1 MAQIKQNIKV
11 STIEQVRLSNGRHI
25 VYTFRDDKKYVENV
39 LDFLIE
45 GIEKKNLIIYVDTP
59 NYFERVSNELTRRGF
74 TKSQLD
80 LIVYNDSHHFYAS
93 HEPFSVEQ
101 IGINF
106 VELMEPHF
114 TETKET
120 RIWASVVWNEQD
132 QKALKKRMC
141 LHEHNYDCFVSENSN
156 VLAVCAYNALT
167 LPASFMNV
175 ILQTHEF
182 HMTDNDFSSSHL
194 YKKEPALLSRISEQI
209 KLEEAKENSVI
220 QAEKLGMASKL
231 AAITAHEIGNPLSVI
246 KGFLQLMQ
254 ETNGVNGTSQL
265 YLNTI
270 NSQVEKIEQVAA
282 EFLVL
287 ANPQLGNKKEINV
300 FELIESV
307 IDQMKLETENKK
319 IQFKIK
325 IENRDASLFGDP
337 VKLKQM
343 LIHLVKNSIEAMDE
357 GVITIESKD
366 LMNSIQ
372 INVID
377 NGPGIPKNILNQ
389 IGEPFVTTKEF
400 GTGLGLLLSK
410 QIIAD
415 HDGNLIVESEVGK
428 GATFKVSFPKR

>member
-1 MAQIKQNIKV
+1 MTNIKKDIKG

-25 VYTFRDDKKYVENV
+25 VYRYRDDQKYIENV
-39 LDFLIE
+39 LDFIIE
-45 GIEKKNLIIYVDTP
+45 GFEKKNLIVYVDTP
-59 NYFERVSNELTRRGF
+59 NYFERVSHELTERGF

-80 LIVYNDSHHFYAS
+80 SIVYADSHHFYAS
-93 HEPFSVEQ
+93 HEPFNVVQ
-101 IGINF
+101 IGRNF
-106 VELMEPHF
+106 GELMGPYF
-114 TETKET
+114 TETTET
-120 RIWASVVWNEQD
+120 RIWASVVWIEQD
-132 QKALKKRMC
+132 QEALKRRIC
-141 LHEHNYDCFVSENSN
+141 LNEHNYDCFVSENSN
-156 VLAVCAYNALT
+156 VLAVCAYDELI
-167 LPASFMNV
+167 LPASLMNV

-182 HMTDNDFSSSHL
+182 HMTDTDFSRSHL
-194 YKKEPALLSRISEQI
+194 YKKEPALLFRISEQI
-209 KLEEAKENSVI
+209 KLEEAKENSII
-220 QAEKLGMASKL
+220 QAEKLDMASKL
-231 AAITAHEIGNPLSVI
+231 AAITAHEIGNPLGVI
-246 KGFLQLMQ
+246 KGFLQLIQ
-254 ETNGVNGTSQL
+254 ETNDVNSTIQL
-265 YLNTI
+265 YLSTI
-270 NSQVEKIEQVAA
+270 NKQVEKLEQVAA

-287 ANPQLGNKKEINV
+287 ANPQLGNKKEVKV
-300 FELIESV
+300 FGLVESMLE
-307 IDQMKLETENKK
+307 QMTLETKSKK
-319 IQFKIK
+319 IQFKTK
-325 IENRDASLFGDP
+325 IEDPDASLFGDP